1 MKTTLMITA
10 LMIALA
16 IVNTCKGA
24 EESKPTHIV
33 LIEQWRSTEHG
44 YIIVCKSNGQP
55 LGRVKVADWAE
66 MLGRPMPKIGNDLR
80 HLAVNAVAA
89 VVAGNGGREHT
100 IEPHAGIITI
110 DESKTRSN
118 ENLYPVVTLERGTAF
133 AIIRDTY
140 TKSGYR
146 AEIIAFPVDKSQL
159 KGPPHRDESV
169 RQEGAVA

>member
-66 MLGRPMPKIGNDLR
+66 ATQRTLPKIGDDLR
-80 HLAVNAVAA
+80 HFALNAVAA
-89 VVAGNGGREHT
+89 VVAGDGRREHVLDPDMSVT
-100 IEPHAGIITI
+100 TREESMARGNYHYPIT
-110 DESKTRSN
+110 
-118 ENLYPVVTLERGTAF
+118 LTLERGIGF
-133 AIIRDTY
+133 
-140 TKSGYR
+140 
-146 AEIIAFPVDKSQL
+146 
-159 KGPPHRDESV
+159 
-169 RQEGAVA
+169 

>member
-66 MLGRPMPKIGNDLR
+66 MLGRPMQKSGNDLR

-140 TKSGYR
+140 
-146 AEIIAFPVDKSQL
+146 
-159 KGPPHRDESV
+159 
-169 RQEGAVA
+169 